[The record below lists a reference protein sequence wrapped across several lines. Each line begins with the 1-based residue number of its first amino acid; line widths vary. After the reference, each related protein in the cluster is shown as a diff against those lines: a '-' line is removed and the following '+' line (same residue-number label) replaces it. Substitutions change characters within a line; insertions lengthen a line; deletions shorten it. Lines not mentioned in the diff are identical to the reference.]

1 MLILNKSNQMA
12 IKKITNQVAS
22 AKKYKDLT
30 LLVNRINAVIGK
42 QETKV
47 QKKLFKLYEKL
58 KPYHEKYNTE
68 LEELR
73 LDNAAV
79 DDKNVLLMD
88 EKGGY
93 KFNKEGIKKFNK
105 DIDVLN
111 EKEFDFKV
119 VEVINPQGLES
130 LHFLGDWTTG
140 ITFTEEEEEDE
151 L

>member
-1 MLILNKSNQMA
+1 MESK
-12 IKKITNQVAS
+12 
-22 AKKYKDLT
+22 KKYKDLNV
-30 LLVNRINAVIGK
+30 LVASINAVIGN

-79 DDKNVLLMD
+79 DEKNILLMD
-88 EKGGY
+88 DKGGY

-105 DIDVLN
+105 DLEVLL
-111 EKEFDFKV
+111 EKEFDFKSID
-119 VEVINPQGLES
+119 VINPQGLES
-130 LHFLGDWTTG
+130 LNFLEDWTTG
-140 ITFTEEEEEDE
+140 ITFTKEEDNE

>member
-1 MLILNKSNQMA
+1 MA
-12 IKKITNQVAS
+12 IK
-22 AKKYKDLT
+22 KKYKDLN
-30 LLVNRINAVIGK
+30 LLISKINFVLGK

-58 KPYHEKYNTE
+58 KPYHETYGSE

-79 DDKNVLLMD
+79 DEKNVLLMD

-93 KFNKEGIKKFNK
+93 KFNKEGIKKFNQ
-105 DIDVLN
+105 DVKALD
-111 EKEFDFKV
+111 EKEFEFKLIDV
-119 VEVINPQGLES
+119 VNPQGLES
-130 LHFLGDWTTG
+130 LNFLEDWTKG
-140 ITFTEEEEEDE
+140 IKFVKEEEEEE

>member
-1 MLILNKSNQMA
+1 MES
-12 IKKITNQVAS
+12 T
-22 AKKYKDLT
+22 KKYKDLNI
-30 LLVNRINAVIGK
+30 LFASINAVIGT

-58 KPYHEKYNTE
+58 KPYHEKYNSE

-79 DDKNVLLMD
+79 DEKNILLMD

-93 KFNKEGIKKFNK
+93 KFNKEGVKNLTK
-105 DIDVLN
+105 DINALN
-111 EKEFDFKV
+111 EKEFDFNPI
-119 VEVINPQGLES
+119 EVINTNGLES
-130 LHFLGDWTTG
+130 LTFLKDWTTG
-140 ITFTEEEEEDE
+140 IEFIEDEEE

>member
-1 MLILNKSNQMA
+1 MA
-12 IKKITNQVAS
+12 IK
-22 AKKYKDLT
+22 KKYKDLN
-30 LLVNRINAVIGK
+30 LLISKINFVLGK

-58 KPYHEKYNTE
+58 KPYHEAYGSE

-79 DDKNVLLMD
+79 DEKNVLLMD

-93 KFNKEGIKKFNK
+93 KFNKEGIKKFNQ
-105 DIDVLN
+105 DVKALD
-111 EKEFDFKV
+111 EKEFEFKLIDV
-119 VEVINPQGLES
+119 VNPQGLES
-130 LHFLGDWTTG
+130 LNFLEDWTKG
-140 ITFTEEEEEDE
+140 IKFVKEEEEEE